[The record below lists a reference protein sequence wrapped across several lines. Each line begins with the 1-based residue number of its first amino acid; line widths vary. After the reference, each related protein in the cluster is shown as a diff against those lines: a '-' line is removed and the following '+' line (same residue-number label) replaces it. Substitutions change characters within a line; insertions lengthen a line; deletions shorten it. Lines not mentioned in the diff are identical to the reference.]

1 MISSIKSFIT
11 DSFNYMLKLILN
23 IYLVKKFLSILGAL
37 YIHFVYVSSKKKFIN
52 KNILDQLLE
61 KDISFIYALW
71 HDQLLL
77 SPFTWQSKK
86 RIDILI
92 SKHKDGD
99 IIADLI
105 KFHGFNSIRGSTN
118 NPNKEKEKNS
128 LTSIRKIL
136 KSLKNN
142 ISIGIT
148 PDGPRGPRHKVG
160 EGTINISRISN
171 KKILPMSLACKKKWV
186 LNTWDKF
193 IVPKP
198 FNEICIVWGEPLDP
212 QLEKVDIS
220 AQRNKLEKSLISIT
234 ELASDQIGS

>member
-1 MISSIKSFIT
+1 MKI
-11 DSFNYMLKLILN
+11 
-23 IYLVKKFLSILGAL
+23 FLSPL
-37 YIHFVYVSSKKKFIN
+37 
-52 KNILDQLLE
+52 
-61 KDISFIYALW
+61 
-71 HDQLLL
+71 
-77 SPFTWQSKK
+77 TWQSKK

-92 SKHKDGD
+92 SKHRDGD
-99 IIADLI
+99 MIADLI

-118 NPNKEKEKNS
+118 NPNKEKEKNT
-128 LTSIRKIL
+128 LTSVRKIL

-212 QLEKVDIS
+212 QFDKIDIS
-220 AQRNKLEKSLISIT
+220 SQQHNLEKSLISIT
-234 ELASDQIGS
+234 ELASNHIGS

>member
-1 MISSIKSFIT
+1 
-11 DSFNYMLKLILN
+11 MLKKLLKNFLI
-23 IYLVKKFLSILGAL
+23 KKFLSICGAL
-37 YIHFVYVSSKKKFIN
+37 YIYFVYISSKKKFIN
-52 KNILDQLLE
+52 KINLE
-61 KDISFIYALW
+61 KLLNEDISFIYALW

-92 SKHKDGD
+92 SNHRDGD
-99 IIADLI
+99 MIADLI
-105 KFHGFNSIRGSTN
+105 KLHGFNSIRGSTN

-128 LTSIRKIL
+128 LISVRKIL

-171 KKILPMSLACKKKWV
+171 KKILPMSLACKKKWI

-212 QLEKVDIS
+212 QFDKIDIS
-220 AQRNKLEKSLISIT
+220 TQQHNLEKSLISIT
-234 ELASDQIGS
+234 ELASNHIGS